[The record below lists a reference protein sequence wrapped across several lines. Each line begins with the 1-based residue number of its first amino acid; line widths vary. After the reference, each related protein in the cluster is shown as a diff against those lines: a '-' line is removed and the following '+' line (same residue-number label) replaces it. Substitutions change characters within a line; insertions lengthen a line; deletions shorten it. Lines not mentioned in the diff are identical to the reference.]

1 MTDIVTNT
9 DVVAMVT
16 ELFDVIIVG
25 VGCLVNV
32 GNVTF
37 GDDEFNCFKR
47 LVEATSVV
55 TLDDTANEEVL
66 VTSVLFICGVEGIRT
81 VTFDTGVVTTMEL
94 IT

>member
-37 GDDEFNCFKR
+37 GDDEFNCDKR

-81 VTFDTGVVTTMEL
+81 VTFDTGVVTTTEL